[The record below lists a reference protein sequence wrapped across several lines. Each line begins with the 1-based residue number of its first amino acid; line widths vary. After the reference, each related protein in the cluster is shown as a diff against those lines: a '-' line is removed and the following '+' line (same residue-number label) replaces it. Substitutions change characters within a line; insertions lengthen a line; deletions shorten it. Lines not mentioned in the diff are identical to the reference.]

1 MKSKAKRFRSDLDQ
15 KNNLIPLEAKK
26 ASQNYF
32 LFLISKKLI
41 IFPQEKLLQ
50 FVCVAAGG
58 LVAELKK
65 GGSDTRQLLARMIEE
80 IVELD
85 PEFILKVCI

>member
-1 MKSKAKRFRSDLDQ
+1 M
-15 KNNLIPLEAKK
+15 
-26 ASQNYF
+26 
-32 LFLISKKLI
+32 
-41 IFPQEKLLQ
+41 QEKLLQ

-65 GGSDTRQLLARMIEE
+65 GGSDTRQLLAQMIEE

-85 PEFILKVCI
+85 PEFILKVSHCLLYI